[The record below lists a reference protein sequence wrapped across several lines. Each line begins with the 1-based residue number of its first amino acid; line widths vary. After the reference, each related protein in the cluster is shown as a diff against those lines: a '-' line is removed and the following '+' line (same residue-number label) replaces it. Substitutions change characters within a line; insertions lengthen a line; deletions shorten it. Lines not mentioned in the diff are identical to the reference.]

1 MRAPAPGRPPRA
13 QPGDDPQ
20 HGQLTVEEDGID
32 REAHEEGV
40 NRGSGAKKNSF
51 APLEP
56 TTPKESLETCER
68 CLGDE
73 TPLTEGPAILTLE
86 G

>member
-1 MRAPAPGRPPRA
+1 
-13 QPGDDPQ
+13 
-20 HGQLTVEEDGID
+20 
-32 REAHEEGV
+32 V